1 MRHVRIAAAA
11 AASAGLLLAGCSSG
25 TSKPAATNLGASSS
39 SVVAATSVAT
49 SATTSAAPST
59 SRPPTTTPSTS
70 STCSLPDKGDI
81 IAWSKAPG
89 VPDSANELGGTDPE
103 HCHWTFDT
111 LKTSSPTGS
120 GYCTEAAWASDNP
133 GYDPNAT
140 PAPRLKKVQVV
151 IGDCG

>member
-1 MRHVRIAAAA
+1 MRRIVVLAVAIALGA
-11 AASAGLLLAGCSSG
+11 AGCSSG
-25 TSKPAATNLGASSS
+25 TSKPAAAPP
-39 SVVAATSVAT
+39 TSVAST
-49 SATTSAAPST
+49 ATPPAAQTISNSPAPAET
-59 SRPPTTTPSTS
+59 CATP
-70 STCSLPDKGDI
+70 LPDRGDVI
-81 IAWSKAPG
+81 EWQREPG

-103 HCHWTFDT
+103 HCNWTFDT

>member
-1 MRHVRIAAAA
+1 MRRTRAAVVIG
-11 AASAGLLLAGCSSG
+11 AGAVLALSGCSSS
-25 TSKPAATNLGASSS
+25 TSKPSAAPTSQ
-39 SVVAATSVAT
+39 AAAPVAT
-49 SATTSAAPST
+49 SATPADVPSSSAPATTAAVST
-59 SRPPTTTPSTS
+59 AS
-70 STCSLPDKGDI
+70 STCNLPDHGDI
-81 IAWSKAPG
+81 IEWQRAPG
-89 VPDSANELGGTDPE
+89 VQDSAIELGGTDPE